1 MNAKLGCVISIT
13 LSAWCLLYLSHFLEA
28 IGIFIAP
35 PQHLAVFLGL
45 LLSLTFLTRP
55 AKKGR
60 PGVRWYDW
68 VLIFCGIIPTGY
80 VALFYEE
87 WQLHGGTATLPHELL
102 FSICLFIALLEGL
115 RRATSVVLSILTL
128 LFVLHPLLC
137 DYLPGILFGR
147 ACSLERVVTM
157 IYFLPNGIFTLPL
170 NIAAT
175 TLMAFL
181 IFGALLLFSGAGETL
196 IDLAMF
202 LTGRLRGGGAKAAI
216 IASGLFG
223 SVNGQPPANAAL
235 TGTFTIPLMK
245 ATGYKPDFAGG
256 VEAAASTGGAVL
268 PPIMGVVAFIMAEW
282 LQVPYVR
289 VAAAAFLPAALLYL
303 GMFLQVDFAAAR
315 HGLSKVPRDKIPSLM
330 RTLKG
335 GWTSLVPLAVLL
347 YFLFVLRYSPD
358 SSAFWATISIPVIAG
373 FRKKTR
379 LGFRKVADALSD
391 AASSAV
397 IVGLACSMA
406 GIMMGSVS
414 MSGFAVSLSTE
425 IVDIAQGNLFI
436 LLVLAAFSCFVF
448 GMGIGAIASYIFVVI
463 MVAPALKQ
471 LGIPDLAA
479 HLFVFWFAMSAFITP
494 PYCVAAF
501 VTSAIAKATPMKTA
515 LQALRLGIG
524 FIILPF
530 AFIYNPGLLLRG
542 STFEIFV
549 AALATA
555 IAMFSISASLE
566 GYLLRPITK
575 LERIVLFSS
584 GIVMLFPYHQ
594 FRLVALAAICSEII
608 WQIRFVRT
616 LRAPV

>member
-1 MNAKLGCVISIT
+1 MITKLT
-13 LSAWCLLYLSHFLEA
+13 RLLSVALSLWCLLYLSHGLEL

-55 AKKGR
+55 AKKGKH
-60 PGVRWYDW
+60 GVRWYDW
-68 VLIFCGIIPTGY
+68 AFMLFAIVPTGY
-80 VALFYEE
+80 VAFFYDT
-87 WQLHGGTATLPHELL
+87 WQLHGGTASLPYELL

-115 RRATSVVLSILTL
+115 RRATSMVLSILML

-137 DYLPGILFGR
+137 DHLPGILFGR
-147 ACSLERVVTM
+147 SCSLERVGNM
-157 IYFLPNGIFTLPL
+157 IYFLPNGIFSLPL

-181 IFGALLLFSGAGETL
+181 MFGALLLVSGGGQTL
-196 IDLAMF
+196 IDLAML

-289 VAAAAFLPAALLYL
+289 VAAAAFIPAVLLYL
-303 GMFLQVDFAAAR
+303 GMFLQVDFAAGR
-315 HGLSKVPRDKIPSLM
+315 HGLSKVPRSKIPSLAT
-330 RTLKG
+330 TLKE
-335 GWTSLVPLAVLL
+335 GWTSLAPLAVLL
-347 YFLFVLRYSPD
+347 YFLFGLRYSPD
-358 SSAFWATISIPVIAG
+358 TSAFWATISIPVVAG
-373 FRKKTR
+373 FRRKTR
-379 LGFRKVADALSD
+379 LSWIKIGEALSD
-391 AASSAV
+391 AASSSI

-406 GIMMGSVS
+406 GIMMGSVA

-425 IVDIAQGNLFI
+425 IVNIAQGSLFV
-436 LLVLAAFSCFVF
+436 LLVLAAVACFVF

-463 MVAPALKQ
+463 MVAPALIQ
-471 LGIPDLAA
+471 QGVNDLAA
-479 HLFVFWFAMSAFITP
+479 HLFVFWFAMTAFITP

-501 VTSAIAKATPMKTA
+501 VTSAIAKSTPMRTA
-515 LQALRLGIG
+515 FQAMRLGIG
-524 FIILPF
+524 FILLPF
-530 AFIYNPGLLLRG
+530 AFIYNPGLILLG
-542 STFEIFV
+542 SIPEIV
-549 AALATA
+549 VSVLAVA
-555 IAMFSISASLE
+555 IAMFAISASLE
-566 GYLLRPITK
+566 GYLFRQISWFD
-575 LERIVLFSS
+575 RSVFFAA
-584 GIVMLFPYHQ
+584 GIAMMFPYQ
-594 FRLVALAAICSEII
+594 GVRLLVLGILCAEVI
-608 WQIRFVRT
+608 WQIRCVRL
-616 LRAPV
+616 LRAPA